1 VDILGAR
8 STIDLLGILSDKTRG
23 NMTEV
28 EDRTLQSALFELRIT
43 FNELA
48 RMINM
53 QAMTPPVPPPGKR

>member
-1 VDILGAR
+1 
-8 STIDLLGILSDKTRG
+8 
-23 NMTEV
+23 MTEV